1 MTLRHN
7 YGKYTKSSEARLAAM
22 RDCLLA
28 IERER
33 VPGDVVECGV
43 WRGGNIILA
52 RKLAPERLCWLFDT
66 FSGMT
71 EPTALDIKPNGA
83 RALDAFRAKTAAR
96 PWAAA
101 PLDEVRSYFA
111 ETGTLD
117 DDRLRFVVGPV
128 EQTLLDPA
136 HLPERIALLRLDTD
150 WHASTKVELE
160 LLYPRARAR
169 RLPDRRR
176 LRALAWRSQS
186 GRRLFRS
193 SGACAR
199 ADRRHGDPYPKTV
212 IRYSG
217 GGLLC
222 SGMTPI
228 AIASATMPSI
238 RP

>member
-22 RDCLLA
+22 CDCLLA

-83 RALDAFRAKTAAR
+83 RAIDAFRAKTAAR

-101 PLDEVRSYFA
+101 PLDEVRGYFE

-117 DDRLRFVVGPV
+117 DERLRFVVGPV
-128 EQTLLDPA
+128 EQTLRDPE

-150 WHASTKVELE
+150 WHASTKIELE
-160 LLYPRARAR
+160 FLYPRLVPGGFLIVDDYGHWLGARKAVDDYFR
-169 RLPDRRR
+169 V
-176 LRALAWRSQS
+176 LAPVREPIDDTAI
-186 GRRLFRS
+186 L
-193 SGACAR
+193 
-199 ADRRHGDPYPKTV
+199 
-212 IRYSG
+212 IRK
-217 GGLLC
+217 
-222 SGMTPI
+222 P
-228 AIASATMPSI
+228 
-238 RP
+238 